1 MTLDGLIAFGQHL
14 LVMLNGSDSM
24 FWDHFILIFTNGLT
38 WVPLLF
44 TLFLLVMKNN
54 ETMVQIGLVVGCV
67 LLGVFLSGGING
79 MIIKPLVARL
89 RPCDDPMLK
98 YTVDVVNNY
107 RASGFSFFSNH
118 AANTMAI
125 AVFMMWLVRSR
136 LLSLTLFS
144 WSVLN
149 GWSRVYLAQHY
160 PSDVLVG
167 WLWGAMM
174 GSLAYLVFYRL
185 YNKVSPPVNYISSQY
200 TTTGYSNVDIHNV
213 MLVLMLTLCVAVIC
227 ALFTMTGSY

>member
-1 MTLDGLIAFGQHL
+1 MALDGLIAFDQHL

-24 FWDHFILIFTNGLT
+24 FWDHFMLILTNGLT

-67 LLGVFLSGGING
+67 LLGVFFSGGINDI
-79 MIIKPLVARL
+79 IIKPLVARP
-89 RPCDDPMLK
+89 RPCDDPLMK

-107 RASGFSFFSNH
+107 RASGFSFFSSH
-118 AANTMAI
+118 SANTMAI

-149 GWSRVYLAQHY
+149 GWSRIYLAQHY

-167 WLWGAMM
+167 WLWGALM
-174 GSLAYLVFYRL
+174 GSLAYYFFHRL

-213 MLVLMLTLCVAVIC
+213 MLVLMLTICVAIIC
-227 ALFTMTGSY
+227 ALCTMTGSY

>member
-1 MTLDGLIAFGQHL
+1 MALDGLIAIDRHL

-24 FWDHFILIFTNGLT
+24 FWDHFMLIFTNGLT
-38 WVPLLF
+38 WTPLLF

-79 MIIKPLVARL
+79 IIIKPLVARL
-89 RPCDDPMLK
+89 RPCDDPLLK

-118 AANTMAI
+118 SANTMAI

-136 LLSLTLFS
+136 LLSLTLLS
-144 WSVLN
+144 WSILN
-149 GWSRVYLAQHY
+149 GWSRIYLAQHY
-160 PSDVLVG
+160 PLDVLVG
-167 WLWGAMM
+167 WIVGAMM
-174 GSLAYLVFYRL
+174 GSLAYYIFYRL
-185 YNKVSPPVNYISSQY
+185 YTKVSPPVNYISSQY

>member
-1 MTLDGLIAFGQHL
+1 MALDGLIAFDQHL
-14 LVMLNGSDSM
+14 LMMLNGSDSM
-24 FWDHFILIFTNGLT
+24 FWDHFMLILTNGLT
-38 WVPLLF
+38 WIPLLF

-67 LLGVFLSGGING
+67 LLGVFFSGGLNDIV
-79 MIIKPLVARL
+79 IKPLVARP
-89 RPCDDPMLK
+89 RPCDDPLMK
-98 YTVDVVNNY
+98 YSVDVVNNY
-107 RASGFSFFSNH
+107 RASGFSFFSSH

-149 GWSRVYLAQHY
+149 GWSRIYLAQHY

-185 YNKVSPPVNYISSQY
+185 YNKVSPPVNYISS
-200 TTTGYSNVDIHNV
+200 
-213 MLVLMLTLCVAVIC
+213 
-227 ALFTMTGSY
+227 

>member
-1 MTLDGLIAFGQHL
+1 MALDGLIAFDQHL
-14 LVMLNGSDSM
+14 LMMLNGSDSM
-24 FWDHFILIFTNGLT
+24 FWDHFMLILTNGLT
-38 WVPLLF
+38 WIPLLF

-67 LLGVFLSGGING
+67 LLGVFFSGGLNDIV
-79 MIIKPLVARL
+79 IKPLVARP
-89 RPCDDPMLK
+89 RPCDDPLMK
-98 YTVDVVNNY
+98 YSVDVVNNY
-107 RASGFSFFSNH
+107 RASGFSFFSSH

-149 GWSRVYLAQHY
+149 GRSRVYLAQHY

>member
-1 MTLDGLIAFGQHL
+1 MALYGLIAFDQHL
-14 LVMLNGSDSM
+14 MMMINGSDSM
-24 FWDHFILIFTNGLT
+24 FWDHFMLILTNGLT
-38 WVPLLF
+38 WIPLLF

-67 LLGVFLSGGING
+67 LLGVFFSGGLNDIV
-79 MIIKPLVARL
+79 IKPLVARP
-89 RPCDDPMLK
+89 RPCDDPLMK
-98 YTVDVVNNY
+98 YSVDVVNNY
-107 RASGFSFFSNH
+107 RASGFSFFSSH

>member
-1 MTLDGLIAFGQHL
+1 MALDGLIAFDQHL
-14 LVMLNGSDSM
+14 LMMLNGSDSM
-24 FWDHFILIFTNGLT
+24 FWDHFMLILTNGLT
-38 WVPLLF
+38 WIPLLF

-67 LLGVFLSGGING
+67 LLGVFFSGGLNDIV
-79 MIIKPLVARL
+79 IKPLVARP
-89 RPCDDPMLK
+89 RPCGDPLMK
-98 YTVDVVNNY
+98 YSVDVVNNY
-107 RASGFSFFSNH
+107 RASGFSFFSSH
-118 AANTMAI
+118 AAKTMAI

>member
-1 MTLDGLIAFGQHL
+1 MY
-14 LVMLNGSDSM
+14 
-24 FWDHFILIFTNGLT
+24 
-38 WVPLLF
+38 
-44 TLFLLVMKNN
+44 FLLVMKNN

-67 LLGVFLSGGING
+67 LLGVFFSGGLNDIV
-79 MIIKPLVARL
+79 IKPLVARP
-89 RPCDDPMLK
+89 RPCDDPLMK
-98 YTVDVVNNY
+98 YSVDVVNNY
-107 RASGFSFFSNH
+107 RASGFSFFSSH

-174 GSLAYLVFYRL
+174 GSLAYYVFYRL

>member
-1 MTLDGLIAFGQHL
+1 MALDGLIAFDRHL
-14 LVMLNGSDSM
+14 LVMLNGSDSL
-24 FWDHFILIFTNGLT
+24 FWDHFMLILTNGLT
-38 WVPLLF
+38 WLPLLF

-54 ETMVQIGLVVGCV
+54 EAMIQIGLVVGCV
-67 LLGVFLSGGING
+67 LLGVFLSGGLNDI
-79 MIIKPLVARL
+79 IIKPLAARP
-89 RPCDDPMLK
+89 RPCDDPLMK

-107 RASGFSFFSNH
+107 RASGFSFFSSH
-118 AANTMAI
+118 SANTMAI

-144 WSVLN
+144 WSILN
-149 GWSRVYLAQHY
+149 GWSRIYLAQHY

-174 GSLAYLVFYRL
+174 GSLAYYIFYKL

-213 MLVLMLTLCVAVIC
+213 MLVLMLTICVTIIC

>member
-1 MTLDGLIAFGQHL
+1 MTLDGLIAFDQHL

-24 FWDHFILIFTNGLT
+24 FWDHFMLIFTNGLT
-38 WVPLLF
+38 WIPLLF

-67 LLGVFLSGGING
+67 LLGVFLSGGINDI
-79 MIIKPLVARL
+79 IIKPLVARP
-89 RPCDDPMLK
+89 RPCDDPLIK
-98 YTVDVVNNY
+98 YTVDIVNNY
-107 RASGFSFFSNH
+107 RASGFSFFSSH

-174 GSLAYLVFYRL
+174 GSLAYYVFYRL

>member
-1 MTLDGLIAFGQHL
+1 MALDGLIAFDQHL
-14 LVMLNGSDSM
+14 LMMLNGSDSM
-24 FWDHFILIFTNGLT
+24 FWDHFMLILTNGLT
-38 WVPLLF
+38 WIPLLF

-67 LLGVFLSGGING
+67 LLGVFFSGGLNDIV
-79 MIIKPLVARL
+79 IKPLVARP
-89 RPCDDPMLK
+89 RPCDDLLMK

-107 RASGFSFFSNH
+107 RASGFSFFSSH
-118 AANTMAI
+118 SANTMAI

-149 GWSRVYLAQHY
+149 GWSRIYLAQHY

>member
-1 MTLDGLIAFGQHL
+1 MALDGLISFDQHL
-14 LVMLNGSDSM
+14 LMMLNGSDSM
-24 FWDHFILIFTNGLT
+24 FWDHFMLIFTNGLT
-38 WVPLLF
+38 WIPLLF

-67 LLGVFLSGGING
+67 LLGVFLSGGINDI
-79 MIIKPLVARL
+79 IIKPLVARP
-89 RPCDDPMLK
+89 RPCD
-98 YTVDVVNNY
+98 
-107 RASGFSFFSNH
+107 
-118 AANTMAI
+118 
-125 AVFMMWLVRSR
+125 R

-174 GSLAYLVFYRL
+174 GSLAYYVFYRL